1 MNCLAAETPS
11 AAGFKAV
18 LQTSFLF
25 GANLTCDKLISFQYL
40 HLCVLASERATWT
53 EHEVTCQALSHF
65 VAN

>member
-1 MNCLAAETPS
+1 VIRLAAETPS

-25 GANLTCDKLISFQYL
+25 EATLTFDKLISFQYL
-40 HLCVLASERATWT
+40 YLCVLASERATWT
-53 EHEVTCQALSHF
+53 EHDVTCQTRSHF